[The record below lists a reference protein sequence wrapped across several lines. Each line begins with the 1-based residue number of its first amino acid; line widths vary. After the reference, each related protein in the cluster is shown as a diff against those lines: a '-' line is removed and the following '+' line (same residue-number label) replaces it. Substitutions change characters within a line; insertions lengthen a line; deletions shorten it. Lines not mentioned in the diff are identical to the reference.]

1 MRYAA
6 LIFLA
11 AFVFAA
17 DIPKWEPVKALGY
30 EWDVPSAAEWR
41 AEPNLL
47 EMLKIGPAK
56 PEPRR
61 PMQYALARTKPFH
74 KVTLGN
80 GAIQGVPRGGQS
92 IPTGRLW

>member
-17 DIPKWEPVKALGY
+17 DGPKWEALKALGY

-47 EMLKIGPAK
+47 EML
-56 PEPRR
+56 PRQAR
-61 PMQYALARTKPFH
+61 AATALTVCPHTDQALPQSDPGKW
-74 KVTLGN
+74 GN
-80 GAIQGVPRGGQS
+80 P
-92 IPTGRLW
+92 